1 MCLVDSIDFNR
12 PVPDARE
19 YFTNN
24 RSEGLFTPIAIIIEG
39 IMRGYR
45 YFFQNTNWGKRGS
58 EAFSQYLSMYI

>member
-24 RSEGLFTPIAIIIEG
+24 RSQGLFNYY
-39 IMRGYR
+39 RGDHVQIQI
-45 YFFQNTNWGKRGS
+45 FFQNTNWGKRGS
-58 EAFSQYLSMYI
+58 EAFSQYLSM